1 MIAENSEI
9 TAKSFK
15 GIYYSMYPRLLSFS
29 LKYVNDQ
36 FVAEEVVEECM
47 LYLWERRKDLQN
59 IKDLKSYLYTMVKN
73 RCYAY
78 LRNNYKEIPLEAVN
92 TELLSQEDQFIIEE
106 ETHAIL
112 MKAVEELPEK
122 CKKVF
127 KMSCIDGIKY
137 KDIAAEMDI
146 TVNTVKSQRS
156 RAIELLKRSLKDQS
170 FVVIYLSIL
179 LKTQIF

>member
-1 MIAENSEI
+1 MIAEKTEI
-9 TAKSFK
+9 TSKKFRK
-15 GIYYSMYPRLLSFS
+15 IYCDLYPRLLSFS
-29 LKYVNDQ
+29 LKYVKDQ

-47 LYLWERRKDLQN
+47 LYLWERRMDLEPV
-59 IKDLKSYLYTMVKN
+59 KDLKSYLYTMVKN
-73 RCYAY
+73 KCFSY
-78 LRNNYKEIPLEAVN
+78 LRNNYKEIPLETAN
-92 TELLSQEDQFIIEE
+92 YETISQEDQYIIEE

-127 KMSCIDGIKY
+127 KMSCIDGMKY
-137 KDIAAEMDI
+137 KDIASEMDI

-156 RAIELLKRSLKDQS
+156 RAIELLKRSLKGQQ